1 MYILY
6 SKFSP
11 LPDSCVRGFTKRL
24 TIKTDSSRDVSRINW
39 TASFESCS
47 PFFLDIPHNRTAM
60 TQILWA
66 ANEKRQSDSISQW
79 ARYIC
84 DVRCSCPRAPPVSP
98 RLSAPFDLRKSAV
111 HSNTD
116 RLLRH
121 SMNTES
127 AHYHSF
133 NSTPATAT
141 AKDWLAWKWRHRHKS
156 AWKNA
161 STCLQWE
168 KRAHTYTFTQNTV
181 ICVQTHEQVWV
192 VCVFIVFCCILVI
205 LSSRLGLSDGYR

>member
-11 LPDSCVRGFTKRL
+11 LPDSCVGGFTKRL
-24 TIKTDSSRDVSRINW
+24 MIKSDSSRDVSRINW
-39 TASFESCS
+39 TACFESCS
-47 PFFLDIPHNRTAM
+47 PFFLDIPHKTAM
-60 TQILWA
+60 TKTLWP

-98 RLSAPFDLRKSAV
+98 PTVGAV
-111 HSNTD
+111 WSQEICRSLKHWQAASTLNEHRVGTLPLLQHHTSNGY
-116 RLLRH
+116 
-121 SMNTES
+121 S
-127 AHYHSF
+127 
-133 NSTPATAT
+133 
-141 AKDWLAWKWRHRHKS
+141 KDWLAWKWRHRHKS
-156 AWKNA
+156 AQKNA

-168 KRAHTYTFTQNTV
+168 KRARKYIFTQNTL
-181 ICVQTHEQVWV
+181 ICVQTHKQVWV
-192 VCVFIVFCCILVI
+192 VCVFIVFGCILVI